1 MPVLAHPTYSRV
13 KSSRGEVRSLE
24 DTLKGLKDSG
34 LEGMEVFY
42 GDYTPDQVD
51 YLHRIAKKLD
61 LIPCGGSDYHCSGNP
76 GEPTPG
82 TVGPPMETV
91 HRLQSAHRAIS
102 RDAGR

>member
-1 MPVLAHPTYSRV
+1 M
-13 KSSRGEVRSLE
+13 
-24 DTLKGLKDSG
+24 KGCG

-42 GDYTPDQVD
+42 GDYTREQVD
-51 YLHRIAKKLD
+51 HLHGLAKKLD

-91 HRLQSAHRAIS
+91 ARLESAYRAIS
-102 RDAGR
+102 RAAGR